1 MLSDMADQIE
11 EGGIGRSRRS
21 VLASGG
27 LVLAAA
33 VGVPIGSADEHEDA
47 FTEEEILALFELVIE
62 DQGVEVAELE
72 VEEEEAL
79 GMDVLSF
86 DYYPLGPTEDEIIE
100 EMGYVTGAF
109 AEAVNMGLE
118 VERLE
123 ATALDIAG
131 EPISEWYVETEW
143 AEEYNAGEM
152 TSNELALETMMTLE
166 MIDQ

>member
-1 MLSDMADQIE
+1 MLSDMADRIE

-21 VLASGG
+21 VLASGS

-33 VGVPIGSADEHEDA
+33 VGVPIGSADEHEDEY
-47 FTEEEILALFELVIE
+47 TEEEILTMFEFVIE

-72 VEEEEAL
+72 VEEEETLDAE
-79 GMDVLSF
+79 VLSF
-86 DYYPLGPTEDEIIE
+86 DYYPLGTTEEEIVE

-109 AEAVNMGLE
+109 AEAINMGLE

-123 ATALDIAG
+123 ATALNIAD
-131 EPISEWYVETEW
+131 EPISEWYVEAEW

-152 TSNELALETMMTLE
+152 TANELALETMMTLE
-166 MIDQ
+166 MIDE